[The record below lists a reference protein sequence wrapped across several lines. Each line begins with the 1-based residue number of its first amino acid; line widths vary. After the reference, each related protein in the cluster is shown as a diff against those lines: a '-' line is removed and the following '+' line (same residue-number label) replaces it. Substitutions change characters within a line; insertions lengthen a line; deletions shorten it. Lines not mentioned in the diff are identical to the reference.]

1 MTELQLDRFDD
12 FAARKTREAASA
24 HIAQLSTLFDRGER
38 RRSESIGNQWT
49 RLHYDGAFNI
59 IEPEGDAS
67 TLSLVFVQS
76 KDGNTGGSDPA
87 ALGGG
92 ATDKHLIYE
101 GLSRLAAD
109 AVLVGARTVH
119 PDAFFTVWHPE
130 MVALRNALGLP
141 RHPAQIVVS
150 KEGRLDFN
158 ARLFNV
164 PDVPVFLIAGEHCMS
179 RHAASLA
186 ARPWVQ
192 HIPLVEDDLRR
203 AIDHLRNARD
213 IRRISA
219 VGGRFTA
226 SRLVDAGLAQ
236 DIYLTTTPR
245 LGGEAGTPWYS
256 GTTPPDLDVVTRKEW
271 PGDGG
276 AIVFEHIAITN
287 RHYKP

>member
-12 FAARKTREAASA
+12 FAARKTREAVSA
-24 HIAQLSTLFDRGER
+24 HIERLSTLVDRGER
-38 RRSESIGNQWT
+38 RQSRSIGNQWT

-150 KEGRLDFN
+150 KRG
-158 ARLFNV
+158 AWT
-164 PDVPVFLIAGEHCMS
+164 S
-179 RHAASLA
+179 T
-186 ARPWVQ
+186 
-192 HIPLVEDDLRR
+192 
-203 AIDHLRNARD
+203 RD
-213 IRRISA
+213 CSTFPMCRC
-219 VGGRFTA
+219 F
-226 SRLVDAGLAQ
+226 
-236 DIYLTTTPR
+236 
-245 LGGEAGTPWYS
+245 
-256 GTTPPDLDVVTRKEW
+256 
-271 PGDGG
+271 
-276 AIVFEHIAITN
+276 
-287 RHYKP
+287 